1 MGNEKKGFI
10 EKIKD
15 FFAKLKEENKGFGAA
30 MARMNNAKEFCGEV
44 NRGVKNGDF
53 WEGSYLNLS
62 GDDAAVIYGSS
73 QEDYFITKETV
84 VSFKQL
90 TKPTRKTVGGKEHLS
105 ARYELTF
112 TDGKIASVDFIED
125 QWSIF
130 IKNLDIKDFEIK

>member
-1 MGNEKKGFI
+1 MGNEKKGFVD
-10 EKIKD
+10 KIKD

-62 GDDAAVIYGSS
+62 GDNAAVIYGSS
-73 QEDYFITKETV
+73 QEDYVITKSNI

-90 TKPTRKTVGGKEHLS
+90 TTPARKSVGGKEHLS
-105 ARYELTF
+105 AKYELVF
-112 TDGKIASVDFIED
+112 TDGKIARVDFIEA
-125 QWSIF
+125 QWTIF